1 MKDAYLYFISL
12 LINKKVLFNLEI
24 INYFMEYLNFIMISM
39 L

>member
-1 MKDAYLYFISL
+1 MKDAYLYVIAL